1 MMPLRSS
8 LCVTYYVRASATK
21 PIKRLFSNA
30 DYISN
35 TDAEFTKKVPISHT
49 PIFSH
54 TLMEFFTKPEH
65 IGKHFQLLDMTFG
78 TGSHTCYI
86 LDQFRRAGVKGTIT
100 VYASDCD
107 PESYNLARRVI
118 SERSYDSKMLV
129 PIKSSFIDLE
139 EKLIKLKVLPSSLSG
154 ILIDTGISA
163 MQWANQNRGFCH
175 LRDGVLDL
183 RFDPTQ
189 NTPRGYE
196 VLQTIDDTSL
206 LRLLRTYGSLK
217 QNAKHVTNSI
227 LEARHMHYEFK
238 TVQELFEVLELGM
251 KNADMPQDPKVITDL
266 LMKTITAVRCFVN
279 DELNQ
284 LDYAIRHLAVKYLKP
299 DGILAIIAH
308 TDAEEKVIRKC
319 LQNEVDLD
327 MNEANNEVS
336 VETIER
342 MKNVSWKIHYGEP
355 PKVLPMAEQIL
366 YPRLKDSV
374 LFVASRVK

>member
-1 MMPLRSS
+1 
-8 LCVTYYVRASATK
+8 
-21 PIKRLFSNA
+21 
-30 DYISN
+30 
-35 TDAEFTKKVPISHT
+35 
-49 PIFSH
+49 
-54 TLMEFFTKPEH
+54 
-65 IGKHFQLLDMTFG
+65 
-78 TGSHTCYI
+78 
-86 LDQFRRAGVKGTIT
+86 
-100 VYASDCD
+100 
-107 PESYNLARRVI
+107 
-118 SERSYDSKMLV
+118 
-129 PIKSSFIDLE
+129 
-139 EKLIKLKVLPSSLSG
+139 
-154 ILIDTGISA
+154 

-319 LQNEVDLD
+319 LQNDVNLD

-336 VETIER
+336 VEVIPFFCKCMHFSAFLEAIF
-342 MKNVSWKIHYGEP
+342 KQAFH
-355 PKVLPMAEQIL
+355 
-366 YPRLKDSV
+366 
-374 LFVASRVK
+374 